1 MRRPGDGRR
10 AGEEGN
16 LAMKQTVDERK
27 PDAGRDRPPAAP
39 ARPPK
44 SWRMSAADP
53 PILTVAETLP
63 KSFLLAVRTR
73 RDRPALRE
81 KVLGIW
87 KTITWN
93 EWLERTKEIAFAL
106 DGLGFRPGDVASV
119 LANTVPEWCYAD
131 LGVLC
136 AGGVCSGNSPTDS
149 AKQVAFLVNDS
160 RTRVLFVEDD
170 EQLDKALEARAH
182 CPMLERIVI
191 FDMEGLAKF
200 SDPMCVSFASFLA
213 EGRARMAG
221 REDRWEEMIAARGP
235 DDLAIL
241 VYTSGTTGPPKGVM
255 LSHRNIVTQMR
266 HATDVLSYTAHEER
280 LAFMPMC
287 HVAERVAGCYYGIA
301 TGVVANYAEVPRLCW
316 RMSASSADVARRR
329 AAGVG
334 AALFRDHDCAQ
345 GRNGAGALGLP
356 YGDRGGLPS
365 RRRAAGAARADI
377 V

>member
-1 MRRPGDGRR
+1 
-10 AGEEGN
+10 
-16 LAMKQTVDERK
+16 MKQMVDERK
-27 PDAGRDRPPAAP
+27 PDAGRDLPPAA
-39 ARPPK
+39 AAKPPK

-73 RDRPALRE
+73 GDRPALRE

-136 AGGVCSGNSPTDS
+136 AGGVCSGIYPTDS
-149 AKQVAFLVNDS
+149 AKQVAYLVNDS

-182 CPMLERIVI
+182 CPTLERIVI

-221 REDRWEEMIAARGP
+221 REDRWEEMIASRGP

-255 LSHRNIVTQMR
+255 LSHRNVVTQMR

-280 LAFMPMC
+280 LAFLPMC

-301 TGVVANYAEVPRLCW
+301 TRRRRQLCGKSRDGAGECPR
-316 RMSASSADVARRR
+316 AAADVARRG
-329 AAGVG
+329 AAGMG
-334 AALFRDHDCAQ
+334 AALFRDHDRAQ
-345 GRNGAGALGLP
+345 GRDGAGALGLP
-356 YGDRGGLPS
+356 HGDRGGLPH
-365 RRRAAGAARADI
+365 R
-377 V
+377 

>member
-1 MRRPGDGRR
+1 MKRLAISGGPEGD
-10 AGEEGN
+10 
-16 LAMKQTVDERK
+16 LAMKQKVDERK
-27 PDAGRDRPPAAP
+27 PDAGRDLPPAA
-39 ARPPK
+39 AAKPPK
-44 SWRMSAADP
+44 SWRMSASDP

-73 RDRPALRE
+73 GDRPALRE

-136 AGGVCSGNSPTDS
+136 AGGVCSGIYPTDS
-149 AKQVAFLVNDS
+149 AKQVAYLVNDS

-213 EGRARMAG
+213 EGRARMRG

-255 LSHRNIVTQMR
+255 LSHRNI
-266 HATDVLSYTAHEER
+266 LSN
-280 LAFMPMC
+280 
-287 HVAERVAGCYYGIA
+287 V
-301 TGVVANYAEVPRLCW
+301 
-316 RMSASSADVARRR
+316 
-329 AAGVG
+329 AGVG
-334 AALFRDHDCAQ
+334 DVLPIKPSFRLLSLLPLSHMLEQRFPRWNSARGAVEDLRCYPASLFRQRIMSVSETATTPVSIMSSI
-345 GRNGAGALGLP
+345 AGA
-356 YGDRGGLPS
+356 
-365 RRRAAGAARADI
+365 RR
-377 V
+377 